1 MELIIKLYKDKTSR
15 LGIKYAQEYQAVKVY
30 EELINTYGQAAFKL
44 RIELHHHKADLT
56 LLPQQGGKSFS
67 YKAVDYNVSQL
78 QKLQTYITQGTPL
91 EFLHVFSKSNV
102 LVVAKPFRSQR
113 FVTVSE
119 IEFLGAQ
126 VYNGAG

>member
-30 EELINTYGQAAFKL
+30 EELINAYGQAAFKL
-44 RIELHHHKADLT
+44 RIELHHQKADLT
-56 LLPQQGGKSFS
+56 LVPEQGGKSFS
-67 YKAVDYNVSQL
+67 YKAVDYDVSQL
-78 QKLQTYITQGTPL
+78 QKLQTYITQAMPL
-91 EFLHVFSKSNV
+91 EFLHVFSKSNA

-113 FVTVSE
+113 FVTIAQIE
-119 IEFLGAQ
+119 ILGAQ